1 MTNKKSKQSSP
12 SLSVLPVFFD
22 LETTNLN
29 ANYGR
34 LICGSV
40 KAYGQPPVTFR
51 IDETPIGKLE
61 PWNDSQLAVLIR
73 DALEGEFQIYGY
85 NSVMFDMKYLDS
97 RLMIHKER
105 PTRRPMHKDLM
116 FVAKS
121 VFAFNSVSLKSVQ
134 EALGLVEEKTR
145 LDPMEWVQA
154 ATGHKPAIDYVVE
167 HCEKD
172 VMVLEEVFTRLAPF
186 IHVIYK

>member
-1 MTNKKSKQSSP
+1 
-12 SLSVLPVFFD
+12 
-22 LETTNLN
+22 
-29 ANYGR
+29 
-34 LICGSV
+34 
-40 KAYGQPPVTFR
+40 
-51 IDETPIGKLE
+51 
-61 PWNDSQLAVLIR
+61 
-73 DALEGEFQIYGY
+73 
-85 NSVMFDMKYLDS
+85 
-97 RLMIHKER
+97 
-105 PTRRPMHKDLM
+105 M